1 MTVTQ
6 RIRPSRRETRGA
18 FIGDPFGIHAVF
30 ITFVLMCPVAP
41 ALAQQL
47 QDEVRYEA
55 RDSIRYDLV
64 TQTVYLF
71 GAATVNYQDIQ
82 LSADRIAFSF
92 NNEEAQAFGA
102 PDSTGAIAGKPKFT
116 QGGHTIDADSI
127 RYSFRTKEGL
137 IREVRTQEQEA
148 WVHANLSKRHA
159 GGEVHSTG
167 GMLTTCDRPYPHY
180 HFKVGRMMVIPDEKI
195 IAGPA
200 YMKIG
205 KVPTPLAVPF
215 GLFPNK
221 KGGSS
226 GILIPVWGNNENLG
240 YFLLNGGWYMPFG
253 EHVDQQLTGDIYS
266 RGSWALKSMTRYKSR
281 YRFAG
286 ALELNHSTLL
296 NSDPE
301 FPDFSRQRNFFIN
314 WRHTVDPKA
323 SLTDRFSASLNVG
336 TSNNFTN
343 NFNSS
348 TNQYLSNTFQ
358 SNIGW
363 THLWPGKPYSLSVN
377 ALHRQ
382 NTINR
387 TFDVTLPAVTFNLQR
402 ILPIQLLRPAGA
414 APRWYDQLAVN
425 YTANFDNRL
434 STTEERLYLENLPV
448 LARQASTGIRHTAAL
463 TTSFKN
469 RFFSL
474 NPEFRVI
481 DRMYFEQLRKTV
493 YSDADTTYTISDTV
507 PRFAAPFEWSTGA
520 TLTSKLYG
528 MYTFRGDGLKAIRH
542 TITPTVGFN
551 YHPDNSTSIEGP
563 FGTNGAISSYSPYQ
577 IGIYGAPSTGESGSL
592 NFGLIQNIEAKV
604 RDRSAPTDSTALRQ
618 AQDDIVYKKIKLIDY
633 LGINASRDLLKD
645 SLQWSSV
652 SIAARTSLFNTINLN
667 VNSVWDPYAVDPS
680 GQRID
685 RSERSVSGA
694 LARMLY
700 TNVAL
705 GFDIKSKRYGQPTSG
720 TANSEEVV
728 KDSDPSK
735 GANVNFNMPW
745 RLGVNYSYD
754 ISRAYADGSYSDTQ
768 RQSALFNGDVTV
780 LKYWK
785 LGFSSG
791 YDFVAED
798 WTPTSLNLYW
808 DLHCWEFN
816 FNIIPLGERKSF
828 MFRINVKASIL
839 RDLKFEQRRPY
850 GNDNNLLY

>member
-1 MTVTQ
+1 M
-6 RIRPSRRETRGA
+6 
-18 FIGDPFGIHAVF
+18 
-30 ITFVLMCPVAP
+30 
-41 ALAQQL
+41 AQQL

-55 RDSIRYDLV
+55 RDSIRYDLEH
-64 TQTVYLF
+64 QTVYLF
-71 GAATVNYQDIQ
+71 GAATVHYQDIQ

-92 NNEEAQAFGA
+92 ENEEAQAFGA
-102 PDSTGAIAGKPKFT
+102 PDSTGATAGKPQFT

-127 RYSFRTKEGL
+127 RYNFKTKQGL

-159 GGEVHSTG
+159 SGEVHSTG
-167 GMLTTCDRPYPHY
+167 GMLTTCDRPHPHY
-180 HFKVGRMMVIPDEKI
+180 HFRVGRMMVIPDDKI
-195 IAGPA
+195 VAGPA

-221 KGGSS
+221 KGGTS
-226 GILIPVWGNNENLG
+226 GVLIPTWGNNDNLG
-240 YFLLNGGWYMPFG
+240 YFLLNGGWYMPLG

-266 RGSWALKSMTRYKSR
+266 RGSWALKSTTRYKAR

-286 ALELNHSTLL
+286 ALELSHSTLL

-314 WRHTVDPKA
+314 WRHLVDAKA
-323 SLTDRFSASLNVG
+323 SLTDRFSASVNLG
-336 TSNNFTN
+336 TSSNFTN

-348 TNQYLSNTFQ
+348 ANQFLSNTFQ
-358 SNIGW
+358 SNISW
-363 THLWPGKPYSLSVN
+363 THLWPGKPYTLSVN

-387 TFDVTLPAVTFNLQR
+387 SFDVTLPAITFNLQR
-402 ILPIQLLRPAGA
+402 IMLVQLMRPVGA
-414 APRWYDQLAVN
+414 TPRWYDQLAVN

-434 STTEERLYLENLPV
+434 STTEEHLYLENLPT
-448 LARQASTGIRHTAAL
+448 LARQARNGIKHSAAL

-474 NPEFRVI
+474 NPEFRIV
-481 DRMYFEQLRKTV
+481 DRMYFEQLRQTAV
-493 YSDADTTYTISDTV
+493 QAGDTTYTITDTI
-507 PRFAAPFEWSTGA
+507 PRFAAPYDWSTGA

-528 MYTFRGDGLKAIRH
+528 MYTFRGNGLKAIRH

-551 YHPDNSTSIEGP
+551 YVPDRSTRITGP
-563 FGTNGAISSYSPYQ
+563 FGTDGATASYSPFQ
-577 IGIYGAPSTGESGSL
+577 NGIYGEPSTSRSGSL
-592 NFGLIQNIEAKV
+592 NLGILQNLEAKV
-604 RDRSAPTDSTALRQ
+604 RDKRAVDSTGTG
-618 AQDDIVYKKIKLIDY
+618 DITYKKIKLIDY

-645 SLQWSSV
+645 SVQWSSV
-652 SIAARTSLFNTINLN
+652 SIAARTALFNVVNVNLN
-667 VNSVWDPYAVDPS
+667 TVWDPYAVDLA

-700 TNVAL
+700 TNAAV
-705 GFDIKSKRYGQPTSG
+705 GFDLKSKRYGQPAGGNTS
-720 TANSEEVV
+720 EQQVV
-728 KDSDPSK
+728 NDSDPSK
-735 GANVNFNMPW
+735 GASVNFNMPW

-754 ISRAYADGSYSDTQ
+754 ITRSYLDGTTTDTE
-768 RQSALFNGDVTV
+768 RQSVLFNGDVTV

-785 LGFSSG
+785 LGASSG
-791 YDFVAED
+791 YDLVAQD
-798 WTPTSLNLYW
+798 WTYTTLNLYW

-816 FNIIPLGERKSF
+816 FNINPLGTRKSF

>member
-1 MTVTQ
+1 MTAK
-6 RIRPSRRETRGA
+6 RCIRPSWRETRGA
-18 FIGDPFGIHAVF
+18 YFRGPSVLRSVF
-30 ITFVLMCPVAP
+30 ITLVLMCPWSWAF
-41 ALAQQL
+41 AQQL
-47 QDEVRYEA
+47 DGEVRYEA
-55 RDSIRYDLV
+55 RDSTRYDLAN
-64 TQTVYLF
+64 QTVYLY
-71 GAATVNYQDIQ
+71 GGATVNYQDIQ

-92 NNEEAQAFGA
+92 KNEEAEAFGA
-102 PDSTGAIAGKPKFT
+102 LDSSGTMAGKPRFT
-116 QGGHTIDADSI
+116 QGGHSIDADSI
-127 RYSFRTKEGL
+127 RYSFKTKEGL

-148 WVHANLSKRHA
+148 WVHADLSKRHA
-159 GGEVHSTG
+159 NGEVHSTG
-167 GMLTTCDRPYPHY
+167 GMLTTCDRPHPHY
-180 HFKVGRMMVIPDEKI
+180 HFRVGRMMVVPDDKI
-195 IAGPA
+195 VAGPA

-221 KGGSS
+221 KGGSN
-226 GILIPVWGNNENLG
+226 GVLIPIWGNNDDLG

-253 EHVDQQLTGDIYS
+253 DHVDQQLTGDIYS
-266 RGSWALKSMTRYKSR
+266 RGSWALRSVTRYKAR

-286 ALELNHSTLL
+286 NVEFSHSTLL

-301 FPDFSRQRNFFIN
+301 FPDFSRQRNFFARWN
-314 WRHTVDPKA
+314 HLVDPKA
-323 SLTDRFSASLNVG
+323 SLTDRFSASVNVG

-348 TNQYLSNTFQ
+348 TGEYLSNTFQ
-358 SNIGW
+358 SNISW
-363 THLWPGKPYSLSVN
+363 THLWPGKPYTVSVN

-382 NTINR
+382 NTLNR

-402 ILPIQLLRPAGA
+402 ILPIQLLRPAGS

-425 YTANFDNRL
+425 YTANLDNRL
-434 STTEERLYLENLPV
+434 STTEEKLYLENMPNL
-448 LARQASTGIRHTAAL
+448 LRAARNGMRHTAAL
-463 TTSFKN
+463 TTTFKSK
-469 RFFSL
+469 FFSL
-474 NPEFRVI
+474 NPEFRFT
-481 DRMYFEQLRKTV
+481 DRWYLETLRQTYDEGTNTV
-493 YSDADTTYTISDTV
+493 QKDTV
-507 PRFAAPFEWSTGA
+507 SGFSRAGEWSTGA

-528 MYTFRGDGLKAIRH
+528 MYSFRGNGIKAIRH
-542 TITPTVGFN
+542 TLTPTVGFT
-551 YHPDNSTSIEGP
+551 YRPDNSTRIEGP
-563 FGTNGAISSYSPYQ
+563 FGTDGALATYSPYQ
-577 IGIYGAPSTGESGSL
+577 IGIYGEPSSGESGTV
-592 NFGLIQNIEAKV
+592 NFGLIQNVEAKV
-604 RDRSAPTDSTALRQ
+604 RDRKAAADTTSLEQEIT
-618 AQDDIVYKKIKLIDY
+618 YKKIKLIDF
-633 LGINASRDLLKD
+633 LGINSNYDLLKD
-645 SLQWSSV
+645 SVNWSSV
-652 SIAARTSLFNTINLN
+652 SIAARTTFLNTFNLN
-667 VNSVWDPYAVDPS
+667 VNSTWDPYAVDLS
-680 GQRID
+680 GQRIN

-705 GFDIKSKRYGQPTSG
+705 GFDLKSKRYGQSSNTNAG
-720 TANSEEVV
+720 ERQVV
-728 KDSDPSK
+728 NDSDPSK
-735 GANVNFNMPW
+735 GATTNFNMPW

-754 ISRAYADGSYSDTQ
+754 VSRAYREGTYEETE
-768 RQSALFNGDVTV
+768 RQSVLFNGDVTV

-791 YDFVAED
+791 YDLVAQD